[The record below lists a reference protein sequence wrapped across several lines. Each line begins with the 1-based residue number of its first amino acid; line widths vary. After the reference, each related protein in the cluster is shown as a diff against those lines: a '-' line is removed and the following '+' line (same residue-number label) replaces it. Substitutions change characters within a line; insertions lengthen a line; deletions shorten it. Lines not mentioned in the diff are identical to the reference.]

1 MKERKWYKLDNVGKF
16 YASIATTRIPSVFRF
31 SAILNDEID
40 PNILQEALNSTIDIY
55 PNFNVNLKRGL
66 FWYYLD
72 ETHKKFVVTQ
82 ENLPICFR
90 IYNNDD
96 DFLYRVSYYKNKINL
111 EVSHILSDG
120 RGGIE
125 FFKILINYY
134 VSLRYSINNVEITTK
149 NSSLE
154 KVEDSFSKYYKKMR
168 SESSKNYKFYMYK
181 GKKIRNQ
188 TRYMQCH
195 LSTKKLLEMAHEY
208 KATITSL
215 LVSIL
220 IYSFK
225 NELSIRDMDKTIKI
239 DIPVDL
245 RTYFKSTSS
254 KNFFG
259 LTSALYKF
267 ENKEDSLEKIID
279 SVNKQFKK
287 NINADKLMQRANFMV
302 SFEKNVFC
310 RFVPI
315 YIKDIVL
322 KVIDDFFYQKGS
334 SCVSNIGVINF
345 DKKVEDYVNS
355 VSVLTSTNSFQFT
368 ICSFKDDL
376 TIGISSKYKYNNVIK
391 NFCRFFSD
399 NGLKVSIDVSEVD

>member
-40 PNILQEALNSTIDIY
+40 ENILQDALNSTVDIY
-55 PNFNVNLKRGL
+55 PNFNVNLKKGL

-72 ETHKKFVVTQ
+72 ETHKKFVVTK

-125 FFKILINYY
+125 FFKMLINYY
-134 VSLRYSINNVEITTK
+134 VALKYSINNVEITTK

-154 KVEDSFSKYYKKMR
+154 KSEDSFSKYYKKMPA
-168 SESSKNYKFYMYK
+168 EHNKNNKIYMYK
-181 GKKIRNQ
+181 GKKMRNQ

-195 LSTKKLLEMAHEY
+195 LSTKKLLEMAHKY
-208 KATITSL
+208 NATITSL

-220 IYSFK
+220 INSFK
-225 NELSIRDMDKTIKI
+225 NELSVRDMDKIIKI

-245 RTYFKSTSS
+245 RTYFKSTSC

-259 LTSALYKF
+259 IATATYKF
-267 ENKEDSLEKIID
+267 ESKEDSLDKIIT

-287 NINADKLMQRANFMV
+287 NINADKLIQRANLMV

-310 RFVPI
+310 RFIPI
-315 YIKDIVL
+315 YIKDFVL
-322 KVIDDFFYQKGS
+322 KVIDDYFYHKGS

-345 DKKVEDYVNS
+345 DTKVEEYIKS
-355 VSVLTSTNSFQFT
+355 VSVLTSTNNFQFT
-368 ICSFKDDL
+368 ICSFKDDFC
-376 TIGISSKYKYNNVIK
+376 IGISSKYKYNNVIK
-391 NFCRFFSD
+391 NFCRFFSE
-399 NGLKVSIDVSEVD
+399 NGLNVTIDVSEVD